1 MSIKK
6 LVFIFLT
13 VINFNV
19 LHAQSNNDTQLWLGI
34 SAKKKFNHGFLSKF
48 QYRTRII
55 EDITRLRGSFLY
67 FTLEKKLSKSFN
79 VETNYRLA
87 LIENLVYHRYSLG
100 FEIEEKVGKS
110 KLSLRPL
117 VQYQRLANAID
128 IETSQQARS
137 FFRPRLTWETDL
149 TKKVEIYAY
158 VEPFYKIYN
167 NFNINWWQNSLGL
180 KYEVYQKL
188 KLNPFFIWQPG
199 TTKKNSN
206 NNLKPLQKK
215 DSVQVGCGWY

>member
-13 VINFNV
+13 VLNFNV

-55 EDITRLRGSFLY
+55 DDITRLRGSFLY

-100 FEIEEKVGKS
+100 FELEEKVGKS

-137 FFRPRLTWETDL
+137 FLD
-149 TKKVEIYAY
+149 
-158 VEPFYKIYN
+158 
-167 NFNINWWQNSLGL
+167 Q
-180 KYEVYQKL
+180 
-188 KLNPFFIWQPG
+188 
-199 TTKKNSN
+199 
-206 NNLKPLQKK
+206 
-215 DSVQVGCGWY
+215 D

>member
-13 VINFNV
+13 VINFNI
-19 LHAQSNNDTQLWLGI
+19 LHAQSNNDTQLWLGV

-55 EDITRLRGSFLY
+55 DDITRLRGSFLY

-79 VETNYRLA
+79 IETNYRLA

-110 KLSLRPL
+110 KLTLRPL

-158 VEPFYKIYN
+158 VEPFYKIDN
-167 NFNINWWQNSLGL
+167 NFNVNWWQNSLGL
-180 KYEVYQKL
+180 KYEVYQNL

-206 NNLKPLQKK
+206 NNYIFGV
-215 DSVQVGCGWY
+215 DFEFYF

>member
-13 VINFNV
+13 VLNFNV

-55 EDITRLRGSFLY
+55 DDITRLRGSFLY

-100 FEIEEKVGKS
+100 FELEEKVGKS

-158 VEPFYKIYN
+158 VEPFYKIDN

-199 TTKKNSN
+199 TIKKNSN
-206 NNLKPLQKK
+206 NNYIIGV
-215 DSVQVGCGWY
+215 DFEFNF

>member
-34 SAKKKFNHGFLSKF
+34 SAKKKFNHGFLTKF

-55 EDITRLRGSFLY
+55 DDITRLRGSFLY

-79 VETNYRLA
+79 IETNYRLA
-87 LIENLVYHRYSLG
+87 FIENLVYHRYSLG
-100 FEIEEKVGKS
+100 FELEEKVGKS

-137 FFRPRLTWETDL
+137 FFRPRLTWETDF
-149 TKKVEIYAY
+149 TKKVEMYAY
-158 VEPFYKIYN
+158 VEPFYKIDN

-206 NNLKPLQKK
+206 NNYIIGV
-215 DSVQVGCGWY
+215 DFEFNF